1 MRARAQRREKRL
13 TRKAYLEREQQI
25 RAQARKQKRENKEKE
40 AAEKRRRKQER
51 EQAKED
57 KQNYNTIQYNTIQYN
72 TMLEANPPSGSEI
85 PFAKILKLGTRIWIS
100 GGAHRA
106 KMCVSKL
113 FQENP
118 FLRPGLKLANASE
131 DALLKF
137 FAHA

>member
-57 KQNYNTIQYNTIQYN
+57 KQNYNRIYNTIQYN
-72 TMLEANPPSGSEI
+72 TMLEANPPQD
-85 PFAKILKLGTRIWIS
+85 LKSPL
-100 GGAHRA
+100 
-106 KMCVSKL
+106 
-113 FQENP
+113 P
-118 FLRPGLKLANASE
+118 
-131 DALLKF
+131 KF
-137 FAHA
+137 

>member
-13 TRKAYLEREQQI
+13 TRKAYLEREKQI

-57 KQNYNTIQYNTIQYN
+57 KQNYNTIQHNTIQYN
-72 TMLEANPPSGSEI
+72 VGGQSPSGSEI

-131 DALLKF
+131 DAL
-137 FAHA
+137 